1 MAKEDKEQPQ
11 SDEFDALKIAD
22 AEESATEVS
31 KCPSCG
37 ANLTYSPAEKCLK
50 CDYCGYKSKVDL
62 TQYAEEIDFAQLLRA
77 DNTWGD
83 ETRVFVCNN
92 CGAKQILSKRD
103 LAPKCAF
110 CGTSNIVESE
120 DICGVK
126 PNAVIPFA
134 FGKEQACGLI
144 AKWAKKKIFSPRK
157 FKQSVYP
164 EEIAGNYFP
173 AFTFDSKT
181 TTGYSGV
188 LGKYYYTT
196 HRDSKGRTYTT
207 RHTRWF
213 RIGGTYDRFFDDV
226 FVKATGENESKMLK
240 KIEPFNTSAPQNYR
254 TDFLHGFSASQY
266 ERDGQEC
273 WKEARRRMEN
283 QIHNEI
289 LSKYHYDVVQSL
301 NTRTRCFDMTYKYM
315 LLPVYVGHY
324 GYNKKMYNFFVN
336 GQNGKIKG
344 KTPKS
349 PLRIGIAV
357 LIGLA
362 IAAGIAVLAV
372 FALT

>member
-1 MAKEDKEQPQ
+1 MAKKPQQPE
-11 SDEFDALKIAD
+11 SADYDAQTIAD

-37 ANLTYSPAEKCLK
+37 ANLTYSPAERCLK

-62 TQYAEEIDFAQLLRA
+62 SQYAEEIDFAELLRA
-77 DNTWGD
+77 DNAWGD

-120 DICGVK
+120 DICGIK
-126 PNAVIPFA
+126 PNAVVPFA

-144 AKWAKKKIFSPRK
+144 TKWAKKKIFAPKK

-164 EEIAGNYFP
+164 DDIAGNYYP

-188 LGKYYYTT
+188 LGEHYYTT
-196 HRDSKGRTYTT
+196 YRDSKGNTHTT
-207 RHTRWF
+207 QHTRWF

-226 FVKATGENESKMLK
+226 FVRAASEDDCKTLK
-240 KIEPFNTSAPQNYR
+240 KLEPFDIAAPQNYR

-266 ERDGQEC
+266 ERDGRAC
-273 WKEARRRMEN
+273 WTEARGRMEK
-283 QIHNEI
+283 QIQSEI
-289 LSKYHYDVVQSL
+289 LAKYHYDVVQSF

-324 GYNKKMYNFFVN
+324 GFKDKLYNFYMN

-344 KTPKS
+344 RTPKS
-349 PLRIGIAV
+349 PLRIWIAV

-362 IAAGIAVLAV
+362 VAAGIGVLAY
-372 FALT
+372 FGLT

>member
-1 MAKEDKEQPQ
+1 MAKFKDIAHDD
-11 SDEFDALKIAD
+11 SFDAREIAD

-37 ANLTYSPAEKCLK
+37 ANLAYSPAERCLK
-50 CDYCGYKSKVDL
+50 CEYCGYKSKVDL
-62 TQYAEEIDFAQLLRA
+62 TQYAEEIDFAELLRE
-77 DNTWGD
+77 DNAWGD

-120 DICGVK
+120 DICGIK
-126 PNAVIPFA
+126 PNAVVPFE
-134 FGKEQACGLI
+134 FGKEQASALLS
-144 AKWAKKKIFSPRK
+144 KWAKKRIFSPSK
-157 FKQSVYP
+157 FKQSIYP
-164 EEIAGNYFP
+164 DEIAGNYYP
-173 AFTFDSKT
+173 AFTFDSQT
-181 TTGYSGV
+181 TTSYSGV
-188 LGKYYYTT
+188 LGEYYYTT
-196 HRDSKGRTYTT
+196 YRDSKGNTHTT

-226 FVKATGENESKMLK
+226 FVRAATEADCKTLK
-240 KIEPFNTSAPQNYR
+240 KLEPFDISAPQNYR

-266 ERDGQEC
+266 ERDGKEC
-273 WKEARRRMEN
+273 WAEARGRMEGR
-283 QIHNEI
+283 IHNEI
-289 LSKYHYDVVQSL
+289 LAKYHYDVVQSFD
-301 NTRTRCFDMTYKYM
+301 TRTRCYDMTYKYM

-324 GYNKKMYNFFVN
+324 GFREKNYNFYVN

-349 PLRIGIAV
+349 PLRIVVVALLGLTIVGGLIALAV
-357 LIGLA
+357 LRHI
-362 IAAGIAVLAV
+362 
-372 FALT
+372 